1 MILAAAVAGS
11 LVAGPALAK
20 PKKVVGPAPI
30 PAVRDADWIAVDPD
44 NLLVIDTTRGRI
56 VAELYPTLAPLTVER
71 IKTLARQHFYDGQT
85 FFRVID
91 QFMAQTGDP
100 TNTGTGGSTLP
111 DLAAEFTFRRTPAF
125 DFQPFTEEHGQTSGF
140 VGAMPVGSQTDT
152 LLSMSAS
159 GTVSGWGMF
168 CPGVLGMA
176 RADKPDSAN
185 SQFFIIRQTSSSID
199 QRYTAFGRVLQGLEF
214 VRLIK
219 VGEPVAAPQD
229 RMTRVRLGSDLPAG
243 ESLTLSRL
251 DVKSPNFVATAAATK
266 DRKGPDFTVCDLDVP
281 LKGAAPAKDAAPSKA
296 P

>member
-1 MILAAAVAGS
+1 MMLAAAVAGS
-11 LVAGPALAK
+11 LVAAPAVAK
-20 PKKVVGPAPI
+20 PKKPVGPPPV
-30 PAVRDADWIAVDPD
+30 PAVQESDWVQVDPD

-56 VAELYPTLAPLTVER
+56 VAELYPSLAPLTVER

-111 DLAAEFTFRRTPAF
+111 DLAAEFTFRRTPAT
-125 DFQPFTEEHGQTSGF
+125 DFAPLTVDHGQTTGF
-140 VGAMPVGSQTDT
+140 LGAMPVGSQSDT

-159 GTVSGWGMF
+159 GSVSAWGMF

-185 SQFFIIRQTSSSID
+185 SQFFIIRQTSASID

-219 VGEPVAAPQD
+219 VGEPVTPPQD
-229 RMTRVRLGSDLPAG
+229 KMTRVRLGSDLPPG
-243 ESLTLSRL
+243 ESVALSRL
-251 DVKSPNFVATAAATK
+251 SLKSANFMATSAVIK

-281 LKGAAPAKDAAPSKA
+281 VKDRAKATSAASPAD
-296 P
+296 

>member
-1 MILAAAVAGS
+1 MMLAAAVAGS
-11 LVAGPALAK
+11 LVATPAFAK
-20 PKKVVGPAPI
+20 PKKPVGPAPV
-30 PAVRDADWIAVDPD
+30 PAVQDQDWVAVDPD

-56 VAELYPTLAPLTVER
+56 VAELYPSLAPLTVER

-111 DLAAEFTFRRTPAF
+111 DLAAEFTFHRTPAT
-125 DFQPFTEEHGQTSGF
+125 DFTPLTVDHGQTTGF
-140 VGAMPVGSQTDT
+140 LGAMPVGSQSDT

-159 GTVSGWGMF
+159 GSVSAWGMF

-185 SQFFIIRQTSSSID
+185 SQFFIIRQTSASID

-219 VGEPVAAPQD
+219 VGEPVTPPQD
-229 RMTRVRLGSDLPAG
+229 KMTRVRLGSDLPPG
-243 ESLTLSRL
+243 ERVALARLSL
-251 DVKSPNFVATAAATK
+251 KSANFMATSAVIK
-266 DRKGPDFTVCDLDVP
+266 DRKGPDFTVCDLDVAV
-281 LKGAAPAKDAAPSKA
+281 KDRAKAASAASPAD
-296 P
+296 

>member
-1 MILAAAVAGS
+1 MTSFRMILAAAVAGS

-111 DLAAEFTFRRTPAF
+111 DLAAEFTFRRTPGF
-125 DFQPFTEEHGQTSGF
+125 DFLPMTVEHGETTGF
-140 VGAMPVGSQTDT
+140 NGAMPVGSQSDT
-152 LLSMSAS
+152 LLSMSAKGS
-159 GTVSGWGMF
+159 VNGWGMF

-176 RADKPDSAN
+176 RAERPDSAN
-185 SQFFIIRQTSSSID
+185 SQFFIIRQTSASID

-214 VRLIK
+214 ARLIK
-219 VGEPVAAPQD
+219 VGEPVTPPQD
-229 RMTRVRLGSDLPAG
+229 KMTRVRLGSDLPPG
-243 ESLTLSRL
+243 ETVSLSRL
-251 DVKSPNFVATAAATK
+251 DVKSPNFVATSAITK
-266 DRKGPDFTVCDLDVP
+266 DRKGPDFTVCDIEIP
-281 LKGAAPAKDAAPSKA
+281 LKDVARKN
-296 P
+296 